1 MTTLSVTKN
10 TALAAIIASVF
21 PSAPAMATEGGKCR
35 TDIAYNTVMPFDA
48 SPVIFEVLRNIFEAK
63 EIRVEREGVAY
74 TTEFN
79 ENRLRIG
86 VGADNKVSYFRCG

>member
-1 MTTLSVTKN
+1 MTALNFTKN
-10 TALAAIIASVF
+10 TARVAIIASVF
-21 PSAPAMATEGGKCR
+21 ASAPAMATEGGKCR